1 VTPTQR
7 TDEEIA
13 DFLIGE
19 IDLIEWG
26 WAVINARYARAYK
39 YAMGVAT
46 PIDPAALTA
55 LSPPLATRRADR
67 IRKIIVRR
75 WAEAA
80 ASHPDPLA
88 KPSLF
93 R

>member
-1 VTPTQR
+1 MTPTQR

-19 IDLIEWG
+19 IDLIEWS
-26 WAVINARYARAYK
+26 WAVINARHARAYK
-39 YAMGVAT
+39 YAIGVAT
-46 PIDPAALTA
+46 PIDPAAVTA
-55 LSPPLATRRADR
+55 ISPSVPARRADR

-75 WAEAA
+75 WGEAA